1 MAASTPPIRVVV
13 VDDSVVV
20 RRLLSDALQVDPEI
34 EVVATSSNGRL
45 GAEAVR
51 RLRPD
56 VVVMDIEMPVM
67 DGIEAVRTIRT
78 TDRRTPI
85 IMFSTLTERGARA
98 TFDALDAGATDYV
111 TKPGQASAVGSGL
124 ESVRMELIPRVK
136 ALAGRSTRPPA
147 TTVAPSA
154 PGGPAGR
161 AGTPAARTPGT
172 LPGARS
178 WPAGSPAPRTT
189 SAATAPRR
197 PGAPPVPGQPAA
209 RTVLGATTATTVT
222 TRPPRLSARR
232 PTLIAVGSSTGG
244 PEALA
249 RVLGSLPA
257 SLSVPV
263 VVVQHMPAEFT
274 QLLSER
280 LDRTC
285 AVRVQHAEDGEPL
298 QAGTVVV
305 ARGGRHLE
313 VVRDQGRLRAR
324 LHDEAP
330 ENFCRPAVDVMFRSV
345 ARTVGSGVLAVVL
358 TGMGSDGTAGA
369 ADLAAAGAT
378 LWAQDEA
385 TSVVWGMPGS
395 LVGAGLADEVMPLAA
410 IGPALATAV
419 HGSPGSTTPPTS
431 GTVGTGG
438 PARPLPTRGTRSA

>member
-1 MAASTPPIRVVV
+1 MAAGAARTTVVV

-20 RRLLSDALQVDPEI
+20 RRLLADVLQSDPEI

-45 GAEAVR
+45 GVDAVR

-67 DGIEAVRTIRT
+67 NGIEAVREIRT

-124 ESVRMELIPRVK
+124 DTVRLELIPRVR
-136 ALAGRSTRPPA
+136 ALAGRRARVVPPRPPA
-147 TTVAPSA
+147 VAPR
-154 PGGPAGR
+154 PGVAVPHPLLGASVP
-161 AGTPAARTPGT
+161 ARTAS
-172 LPGARS
+172 GAGVPHTPQVLS
-178 WPAGSPAPRTT
+178 
-189 SAATAPRR
+189 RR
-197 PGAPPVPGQPAA
+197 PSLVA
-209 RTVLGATTATTVT
+209 
-222 TRPPRLSARR
+222 
-232 PTLIAVGSSTGG
+232 IGSSTGG

-249 RVLGSLPA
+249 RVLGALPSTLA
-257 SLSVPV
+257 VPV
-263 VVVQHMPAEFT
+263 VVTQHMPPEFT

-285 AVRVQHAEDGEPL
+285 AVTVHHATDGELL
-298 QAGTVVV
+298 QPGTVVI
-305 ARGGRHLE
+305 ARGGKHLE
-313 VVRDQGRLRAR
+313 VVREQCRLVCR
-324 LHDEAP
+324 LTDAP
-330 ENFCRPAVDVMFRSV
+330 PVNFCRPAVDVMYRSLARSV
-345 ARTVGSGVLAVVL
+345 GAGVLGVVL

-369 ADLAAAGAT
+369 ADLVAAGAT

-395 LVGAGLADEVMPLAA
+395 LVGAGCASAVMPLQD
-410 IGPALATAV
+410 IGPAIATAV
-419 HGSPGSTTPPTS
+419 FG
-431 GTVGTGG
+431 
-438 PARPLPTRGTRSA
+438 ARDRRPLTAVPHGAPRG

>member
-1 MAASTPPIRVVV
+1 MGPTTERIRVVV

-20 RRLLSDALQVDPEI
+20 RRLLSDVLQSDPEV

-45 GAEAVR
+45 GVDAVR

-67 DGIEAVRTIRT
+67 TGIEAVREIRT

-124 ESVRMELIPRVK
+124 EQVRVELLPRVR
-136 ALAGRSTRPPA
+136 ALAGRRPA
-147 TTVAPSA
+147 T
-154 PGGPAGR
+154 
-161 AGTPAARTPGT
+161 AAR
-172 LPGARS
+172 PGA
-178 WPAGSPAPRTT
+178 PAPRTAGPT
-189 SAATAPRR
+189 GTARATTRATTLPDAASRLARAAQLGSAALSGGLRARPAPGSGGVPRSSRVPGRR
-197 PGAPPVPGQPAA
+197 PSLLA
-209 RTVLGATTATTVT
+209 
-222 TRPPRLSARR
+222 
-232 PTLIAVGSSTGG
+232 IGSSTGG

-249 RVLGSLPA
+249 RVLGALPA

-274 QLLSER
+274 QLLAER

-285 AVRVQHAEDGEPL
+285 AVHVQHAVDGEPL
-298 QAGTVVV
+298 VAGTVVI

-324 LHDEAP
+324 LTDAPP

-345 ARTVGSGVLAVVL
+345 ARVRRRRRARRRPHRHGLRRHGGGGRPGRRGRDLLGAGRGVLGGLGDARQP
-358 TGMGSDGTAGA
+358 GRRRPGRRGP
-369 ADLAAAGAT
+369 AAGRHRA
-378 LWAQDEA
+378 
-385 TSVVWGMPGS
+385 GPGH
-395 LVGAGLADEVMPLAA
+395 
-410 IGPALATAV
+410 GPPRGPGTGPPDHDRRCRPCL
-419 HGSPGSTTPPTS
+419 SPGHPRPP
-431 GTVGTGG
+431 
-438 PARPLPTRGTRSA
+438 RRSP

>member
-1 MAASTPPIRVVV
+1 MASTTVRIRVVI

-20 RRLLSDALQVDPEI
+20 RRLLSDVLQTDPEI

-45 GAEAVR
+45 GVEAVR

-67 DGIEAVRTIRT
+67 DGIEAVREIRT

-124 ESVRMELIPRVK
+124 ESVRVELIPRVR
-136 ALAGRSTRPPA
+136 ALAGRGPRPA
-147 TTVAPSA
+147 TGAPSRRA
-154 PGGPAGR
+154 TVSDRPTMGPALTGIDAATRPGGPLVPAQLGGRVSGAAGLL
-161 AGTPAARTPGT
+161 G
-172 LPGARS
+172 GARAS
-178 WPAGSPAPRTT
+178 
-189 SAATAPRR
+189 
-197 PGAPPVPGQPAA
+197 
-209 RTVLGATTATTVT
+209 
-222 TRPPRLSARR
+222 RLFARR
-232 PTLIAVGSSTGG
+232 PSLLAIGSSTGG

-249 RVLGSLPA
+249 RVLGALPA
-257 SLSVPV
+257 TLSVPV

-274 QLLSER
+274 RLLSER

-285 AVRVQHAEDGEPL
+285 AVRVEHAVDGEAL
-298 QAGTVVV
+298 QAGTVVI

-313 VVRDQGRLRAR
+313 IVRDNGRLRAR
-324 LHDEAP
+324 LTDAAP
-330 ENFCRPAVDVMFRSV
+330 ENFCRPAVDVLFRSV
-345 ARTVGSGVLAVVL
+345 ARTVGGGVLGVVL

-369 ADLAAAGAT
+369 VDLAATGAT

-385 TSVVWGMPGS
+385 SSVVWGMPGS
-395 LVGAGLADEVMPLAA
+395 LVGAGLADQVMSLDA
-410 IGPALATAV
+410 IGPALAAAL
-419 HGSPGSTTPPTS
+419 HGAREPAAGPLTT
-431 GTVGTGG
+431 TGG
-438 PARPLPTRGTRSA
+438 PSRA

>member
-1 MAASTPPIRVVV
+1 MAPTTERIKVVV

-20 RRLLSDALQVDPEI
+20 RRLLSDVLQSDPEI

-45 GAEAVR
+45 GVEAVR

-67 DGIEAVRTIRT
+67 DGIQAVREIRT

-124 ESVRMELIPRVK
+124 ESVRVELIPRVR
-136 ALAGRSTRPPA
+136 ALAGRGPRPTPGRAPARPALVGAPVRPGTRP
-147 TTVAPSA
+147 T
-154 PGGPAGR
+154 
-161 AGTPAARTPGT
+161 T
-172 LPGARS
+172 LPPVHGSRLVPTQLGGAAAAGAAALLGGAR
-178 WPAGSPAPRTT
+178 G
-189 SAATAPRR
+189 
-197 PGAPPVPGQPAA
+197 
-209 RTVLGATTATTVT
+209 
-222 TRPPRLSARR
+222 RLSGPR
-232 PTLIAVGSSTGG
+232 PSLLAVGSSTGG

-249 RVLGSLPA
+249 RVLGALPA
-257 SLSVPV
+257 NLSVPV

-285 AVRVQHAEDGEPL
+285 AVRVQHAVDGEPL

-313 VVRDQGRLRAR
+313 VVREGGRLRAR
-324 LHDEAP
+324 LTDAP
-330 ENFCRPAVDVMFRSV
+330 AENFCRPAVDVMFRSV
-345 ARTVGSGVLAVVL
+345 ARAVGGGVLAVVL

-385 TSVVWGMPGS
+385 SSVVWGMPGS
-395 LVGAGLADEVMPLAA
+395 LVGAGLAQQVMPLDA
-410 IGPALATAV
+410 IGPALATAL
-419 HGSPGSTTPPTS
+419 HGAREPG
-431 GTVGTGG
+431 
-438 PARPLPTRGTRSA
+438 AAPLATRGAARA

>member
-1 MAASTPPIRVVV
+1 VAQGQPRIRVVS

-20 RRLLSDALQVDPEI
+20 RRLVSDVLQSDPEI

-45 GAEAVR
+45 GVDAVR
-51 RLRPD
+51 RLKPD

-67 DGIEAVRTIRT
+67 NGIEAVREIRT

-98 TFDALDAGATDYV
+98 TFEALDAGATDYV

-124 ESVRMELIPRVK
+124 ESVRQELIPKVR
-136 ALAGRSTRPPA
+136 ALAGRAARPVAAPRSALAAARAAAAAKASLPA
-147 TTVAPSA
+147 QATGRNAWL
-154 PGGPAGR
+154 AG
-161 AGTPAARTPGT
+161 AGTA
-172 LPGARS
+172 L
-178 WPAGSPAPRTT
+178 
-189 SAATAPRR
+189 
-197 PGAPPVPGQPAA
+197 VP
-209 RTVLGATTATTVT
+209 
-222 TRPPRLSARR
+222 RR
-232 PTLIAVGSSTGG
+232 PTLLAIGSSTGG

-249 RVLGSLPA
+249 RVLGALP
-257 SLSVPV
+257 LTLTVPV

-285 AVRVQHAEDGEPL
+285 AVRVQHAVDGEPL
-298 QAGTVVV
+298 QPGTVVI

-313 VVRDQGRLRAR
+313 VVREQGRLVSR
-324 LHDEAP
+324 LSDAP
-330 ENFCRPAVDVMFRSV
+330 AESFCRPAVDVLFRSV
-345 ARTVGSGVLAVVL
+345 ARSVGGGVLAVVL

-395 LVGAGLADEVMPLAA
+395 LVGAGLAGSVMPLPA
-410 IGPALATAV
+410 IGPALAQAVAGPRPQSVPATA
-419 HGSPGSTTPPTS
+419 S
-431 GTVGTGG
+431 
-438 PARPLPTRGTRSA
+438 PTRGETRA